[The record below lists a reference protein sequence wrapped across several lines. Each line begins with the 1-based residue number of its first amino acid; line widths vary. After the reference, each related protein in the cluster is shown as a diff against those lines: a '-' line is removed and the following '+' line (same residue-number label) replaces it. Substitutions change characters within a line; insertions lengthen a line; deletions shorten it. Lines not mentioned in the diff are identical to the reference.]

1 MSAYTLSV
9 VQLCPDAYKAAANAI
24 AEAYG
29 YGSGNLS
36 VELRDANGGVWW
48 GCHAW
53 WLPSALAVVEN
64 PPEEVPGAAEV
75 MAHVVT
81 SVVDTSGMSPDER
94 DATPTANWQEAL
106 AAHSLSI
113 FTPSEV

>member
-24 AEAYG
+24 AEGYG
-29 YGSGNLS
+29 YGTGNLS
-36 VELRDANGGVWW
+36 VELHDASDGVWW

-53 WLPSALAVVEN
+53 WLPSALDVVES
-64 PPEEVPGAAEV
+64 PPEEVPGVAEI

-81 SVVDTSGMSPDER
+81 TVVDTAGMSPEQR
-94 DATPTANWQEAL
+94 DAAPMLNWTAAL
-106 AAHSLSI
+106 AANGLAVVE
-113 FTPSEV
+113 PAE